1 MECYNTV
8 NCLFLQQLFSNC
20 YFWTINLTC
29 VSLVRAKF
37 VEEFTLRSMRL
48 KPEKWAKLVISDEQR
63 RHLEAFLDTDNPQ
76 ILIISQVFIVTTVL
90 IISVLDLS
98 LFLIFVL
105 ILILFILI
113 FVVAIIHLDIMLTLS
128 QNIGGQLQIHTE
140 WPTPLR

>member
-1 MECYNTV
+1 MSV
-8 NCLFLQQLFSNC
+8 
-20 YFWTINLTC
+20 
-29 VSLVRAKF
+29 VRAKF